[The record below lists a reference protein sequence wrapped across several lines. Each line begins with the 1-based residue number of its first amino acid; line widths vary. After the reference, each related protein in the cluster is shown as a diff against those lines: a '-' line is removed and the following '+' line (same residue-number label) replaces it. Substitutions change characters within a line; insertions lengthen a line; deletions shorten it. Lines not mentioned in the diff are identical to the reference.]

1 MADCPWREG
10 TGAAGVIHSDLEKG
24 FIRAEVV
31 AYDDLISTGSMAE
44 ARKRGMLRQEGRNY
58 TVLDGDI
65 LNILFSR

>member
-1 MADCPWREG
+1 
-10 TGAAGVIHSDLEKG
+10 
-24 FIRAEVV
+24 VV